1 MYIGLTNNLKR
12 RHSDHMS
19 ASRNPKNR
27 DYNLPIHKAIRKYDF
42 ENFELNILEDN
53 IEGLDKLKEREQYWI
68 QYYNTYELREHYNE
82 TPSGDAPGKN
92 TVHIGEEHGK
102 AVLTEK
108 QVEYC
113 RQCYKEGKRSRD
125 IFNELGVEKDISYS
139 GFLNMW
145 HGRTWKHVMPEVFE
159 HNPHRAKYGAADR
172 DIIVELFKKSGLTL
186 KAFQRSDECYVGYG
200 TLWKMVNIPEFYDG
214 K

>member
-12 RHSDHMS
+12 RHLDYMS

-27 DYNLPIHKAIRKYDF
+27 DYNLPIHKAIRKYGF

-53 IEGLDKLKEREQYWI
+53 IESLDKLKEREQYWI

-82 TPSGDAPGKN
+82 TPGGDAPGKN

-108 QVEYC
+108 QVEHC

-200 TLWKMVNIPEFYDG
+200 TLWKMVNTPEFYDG

>member
-27 DYNLPIHKAIRKYDF
+27 DYNLPIHKAIRKYGF

-53 IEGLDKLKEREQYWI
+53 IEGLDKSKEREQYWI

-82 TPSGDAPGKN
+82 TPGGDAPGKN

-102 AVLTEK
+102 AILTEK

-145 HGRTWKHVMPEVFE
+145 HERTWKHVMPEVFE